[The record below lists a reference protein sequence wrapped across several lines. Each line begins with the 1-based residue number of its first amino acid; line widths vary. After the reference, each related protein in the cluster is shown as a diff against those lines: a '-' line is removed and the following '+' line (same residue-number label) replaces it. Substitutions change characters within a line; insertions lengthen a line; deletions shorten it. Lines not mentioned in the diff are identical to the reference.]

1 MRRMIQL
8 GDVNAERAMIN
19 ELLTKYHGLMGRLRQ
34 EDQETVDA
42 LTKRADQIRQEIIRR
57 IDRLPQGLI
66 REHLTRRLYEG

>member
-1 MRRMIQL
+1 MRRNIQL

-19 ELLTKYHGLMGRLRQ
+19 ELLTKYHSLMGRLRQ

-42 LTKRADQIRQEIIRR
+42 LTKRADQIRHEIIRR

>member
-8 GDVNAERAMIN
+8 GDVNAERAAIN
-19 ELLTKYHGLMGRLRQ
+19 DLLTKYHVFMDRIRHS
-34 EDQETVDA
+34 DHETISA

-66 REHLTRRLYEG
+66 RDHLTRKLYEG